1 MSVFAKEP
9 ITHIGFL
16 HCAAKHRVHKC
27 HAKCCLSYPISRGTH
42 KILMKLSGLPEERL
56 AILGACGGAIAL
68 AELVDLSR
76 EN

>member
-1 MSVFAKEP
+1 MPCQVLP
-9 ITHIGFL
+9 FL
-16 HCAAKHRVHKC
+16 
-27 HAKCCLSYPISRGTH
+27 PDISWTH

-56 AILGACGGAIAL
+56 AILGGCGGAIAL